1 MRWEDER
8 YVRLYTRDTVA
19 WRMLPWEG
27 KALLPLILRKLDRA
41 GLMPLE
47 GHGAA
52 GLAAIVELP
61 LEVVEV
67 GLAALE
73 KDGCVRLV
81 AGVLVSPNF
90 IEAQEAAQ
98 SDAQRKRESRARARD
113 LAAASRI
120 VTGGHDS
127 GQNVTSGHVES
138 RPVTSGHSVPSLSV
152 PSLSDPSPPISPSG
166 GPADLLKLVG
176 PDQGAKKKRKADQ
189 EPLPFTLAACCDE
202 LRKTGGVIVD
212 PFPAEA
218 RFAVHMTRIVRSYPQ
233 LEDWRRVG
241 AWLAAGGDGYGSG
254 WRGGKPDLGTL
265 LRQMGAWRQQA
276 AAWDGRP
283 VVRAANGHGRV
294 IGMAARCG
302 TDVPGDG

>member
-1 MRWEDER
+1 LRWEDER

-19 WRMLPWEG
+19 WRMLPWEA
-27 KALLPLILRKLDRA
+27 KALWPLILRKLDRA

-61 LEVVEV
+61 VAVVEV
-67 GLAALE
+67 GLSALE

-98 SDAQRKRESRARARD
+98 SDIQRKREQRARDRD
-113 LAAASRI
+113 LAAASQI
-120 VTGGHDS
+120 VTDGHVS
-127 GQNVTSGHVES
+127 GQKVTNGHSES
-138 RPVTSGHSVPSLSV
+138 QPVTAGHSDLFCSEPSL
-152 PSLSDPSPPISPSG
+152 PSSSNSSASG
-166 GPADLLKLVG
+166 KPERAPKGK
-176 PDQGAKKKRKADQ
+176 AKKEA
-189 EPLPFTLAACCDE
+189 EPMPFTLTACCDA
-202 LRKTGGVIVD
+202 LRETGGVIVD

-218 RFAVHMTRIVRSYPQ
+218 RFAVHMTRIVRSYPR
-233 LEDWRRVG
+233 LDDWRRVG
-241 AWLAAGGDGYGSG
+241 SWLAAGGDGYGPG

-276 AAWDGRP
+276 MAWDGRP
-283 VVRAANGHGRV
+283 VVRATNGGGRV